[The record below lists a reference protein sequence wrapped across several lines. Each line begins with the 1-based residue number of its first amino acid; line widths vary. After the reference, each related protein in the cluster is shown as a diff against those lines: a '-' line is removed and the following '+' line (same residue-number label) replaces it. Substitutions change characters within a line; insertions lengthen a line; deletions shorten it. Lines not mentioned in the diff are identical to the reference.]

1 MPDVTVAENGDGT
14 FTVAIGDGGR
24 RTTHTVRVPA
34 HVPDD
39 LGCGQV
45 PTIDLV
51 RLSIAFLLE
60 REPASSILRTFSLEQ
75 IGDYFP
81 DYPAIIRR
89 MLAAEATDRTGPP

>member
-1 MPDVTVAENGDGT
+1 MPDLTVVENGDGT
-14 FTVAIGDGGR
+14 FTVAIGGGTR
-24 RTTHTVRVPA
+24 QTTHTVRVPA

-51 RLSIAFLLE
+51 RLSFAFLLE
-60 REPASSILRTFSLEQ
+60 REPAGSILRHFSLEQ

-81 DYPAIIRR
+81 EYPDSIRR
-89 MLAAEATDRTGPP
+89 MVAAQTTGPV